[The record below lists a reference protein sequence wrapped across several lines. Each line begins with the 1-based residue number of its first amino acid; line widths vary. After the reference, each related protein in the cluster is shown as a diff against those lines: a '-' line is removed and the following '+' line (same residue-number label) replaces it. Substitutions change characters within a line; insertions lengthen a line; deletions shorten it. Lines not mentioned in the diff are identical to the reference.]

1 MYCPKSLSNLIKELS
16 KLPGIGEKTAQRLAF
31 HILKSPEQKAEK
43 LAEAILEVKK
53 SITYCSVCCNI
64 AEEDPCRVCN
74 DPGRDH
80 NLICIVEEPN
90 DVFAIEK
97 TKGYNGV
104 YHVLLGALSPLD
116 GIGPEELKIKEL
128 LSRLKENSVKEVIVA
143 TNLSMEGEA
152 TSMYLAKLIKPL
164 GIKVTRI
171 AHGLPVGGDLV
182 YADEVTLGKSIE
194 GRRDM

>member
-1 MYCPKSLSNLIKELS
+1 LYCPKSLSDLIKELS
-16 KLPGIGEKTAQRLAF
+16 RLPGIGEKTAQRLAF
-31 HILKSPEQKAEK
+31 HILKNPEQKAEK

-53 SITYCSVCCNI
+53 SITYCSICCNI
-64 AEEDPCRVCN
+64 AEEDPCEVCS
-74 DPGRDH
+74 DLRRDH

-97 TKGYNGV
+97 TKGYNGA
-104 YHVLLGALSPLD
+104 YHVLMGALSPLD
-116 GIGPEELKIKEL
+116 GIGPEDLKIKEL
-128 LSRLKENSVKEVIVA
+128 LSRLGENRVKEIIVA

-171 AHGLPVGGDLV
+171 AYGLPVGGDLV

-194 GRRDM
+194 GRREM

>member
-1 MYCPKSLSNLIKELS
+1 MYCPKALSDLIKELS

-31 HILKSPEQKAEK
+31 HILKSPNQKAEK

-64 AEEDPCRVCN
+64 AEEDPCKVCS

-80 NLICIVEEPN
+80 SLICVVEEPN

-116 GIGPEELKIKEL
+116 GIGPEDLKIKEL
-128 LSRLKENSVKEVIVA
+128 LSRLEENRVKEIIIA

>member
-1 MYCPKSLSNLIKELS
+1 MYCPKSLSDLIKELS
-16 KLPGIGEKTAQRLAF
+16 RLPGIGEKTAQRLAF
-31 HILKSPEQKAEK
+31 HILKNPEQKAEK

-53 SITYCSVCCNI
+53 SITYCSICCNI
-64 AEEDPCRVCN
+64 AEEDPCEVCS
-74 DPGRDH
+74 DLRRDH

-97 TKGYNGV
+97 TKGYNGA
-104 YHVLLGALSPLD
+104 YHVLMGALSPLD
-116 GIGPEELKIKEL
+116 GIGPEDLKIKEL
-128 LSRLKENSVKEVIVA
+128 LSRLGENRVKEIIVA

-171 AHGLPVGGDLV
+171 AYGLPVGGDLV

-194 GRRDM
+194 GRREM

>member
-1 MYCPKSLSNLIKELS
+1 MYCPKSLKELIKELG

-31 HILKSPEQKAEK
+31 HILKTPEEKAGR
-43 LAEAILEVKK
+43 LAEAILKVKK

-64 AEEDPCRVCN
+64 AEENPCKICS

-80 NLICIVEEPN
+80 ELICVVEEPN

-97 TKGYNGV
+97 TKGYNGTF
-104 YHVLLGALSPLD
+104 HVLMGALSPLD
-116 GIGPEELKIKEL
+116 GVGPEDLKIEEL
-128 LSRLKENSVKEVIVA
+128 VLRLKKGKIREIIIA
-143 TNLSMEGEA
+143 TNLNMEGEA

-164 GIKVTRI
+164 GLKVSRI